1 MDKKRELTDK
11 QKKWVAAAAFVIMLL
26 VCALIFVIVGGPMLR
41 FARSPDKFRQWV
53 GQYGIWGSL
62 AYMGMVFLQVV
73 IAIIPG
79 EPLEIAGGYAF
90 GAVGGTVLYLIAA
103 GLGSIVSF
111 LLVRRYGV
119 RFVEIFFPRE
129 KIEKLTFLKISP
141 RRRVLFLLIFM
152 TPGTPK
158 DLLCYFAGLTDMKFG
173 SMLLI
178 CTFGRL
184 PALITSTIGGS
195 ALGDKSYLFAVAVF
209 AAALVLSVGGLWI
222 YNKICNSKKK
232 PHKG

>member
-1 MDKKRELTDK
+1 MKIKRELTDK
-11 QKKWVAAAAFVIMLL
+11 QKKRFAIAAFIIMLL
-26 VCALIFVIVGGPMLR
+26 VCALICVIIGGPMLR
-41 FARSPDKFRQWV
+41 FAKSPDKFRQWV
-53 GQYGIWGSL
+53 SQYGIWGGL

-79 EPLEIAGGYAF
+79 EPIEIAGGYAF
-90 GAVGGTVLYLIAA
+90 GAVGGTVLYLVASA
-103 GLGSIVSF
+103 LGSIVSF

-119 RFVEIFFPRE
+119 RFVEIFFPRD

-141 RRRVLFLLIFM
+141 KRRILFLLIFM

-158 DLLCYFAGLTDMKFG
+158 DLLCYFAGLTDIKFG

-184 PALITSTIGGS
+184 PALVTSTIGGS
-195 ALGDKSYLFAVAVF
+195 ALGEKSYLFAVIVF
-209 AAALVLSVGGLWI
+209 AAAFILSVGGLWI
-222 YNKICNSKKK
+222 YNRICNTKKK
-232 PHKG
+232 AHRG